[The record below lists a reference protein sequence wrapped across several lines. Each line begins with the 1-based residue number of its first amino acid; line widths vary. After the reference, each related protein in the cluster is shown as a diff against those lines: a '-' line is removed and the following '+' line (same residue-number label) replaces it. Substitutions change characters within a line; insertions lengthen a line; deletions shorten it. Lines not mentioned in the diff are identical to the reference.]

1 MVAGGC
7 GGKNEAPGVRDA
19 ARGLGCGCGHRGRG
33 GAAGGV
39 LVGHP
44 AAARLPATAPAPTS
58 HTASMTA
65 GGRTRASLDVLTG
78 TTVLTIGTASFGP
91 GGSLLTVTTPAGTP
105 VPQLS
110 ASDPDGTGNGT
121 LVDLSAPN
129 APAVTVTLNA
139 GVSWQIDLDGGATRT
154 DVDLRGGQ
162 LSGIAFNAG
171 SSLVTLA
178 LPRPHGS
185 VPVQMIGGA
194 SDFQLSLPTGVPAR
208 VTAGG
213 GASEVIAGGPG
224 AHGRGGRVGV
234 HHHRLGARRDRL
246 RHRRYSGRL
255 ADHGDRPVQLT
266 ALGIARSLLAL
277 TVSLAVNRLLP
288 SPRADG
294 QGGADGLVC
303 GYATSEVALTPR
315 AVRRPPSLVRIF
327 AIDPVQ
333 ELVRAGRAEAE
344 RRRREAV
351 VPSDR

>member
-1 MVAGGC
+1 VAGTRRP
-7 GGKNEAPGVRDA
+7 A
-19 ARGLGCGCGHRGRG
+19 G
-33 GAAGGV
+33 GARLGAWG
-39 LVGHP
+39 
-44 AAARLPATAPAPTS
+44 AAAVTGAAAAVLAACSSVTPQQLGIPVASPATTPAVTS
-58 HTASMTA
+58 HTVSMTV

-110 ASDPDGTGNGT
+110 ASDPDGAGNPT

-139 GVSWQIDLDGGATRT
+139 GVSWQISLDGGATRT

-213 GASEVIAGGPG
+213 GASEVSLEGQQHTGVEGGSVFTTAGWAPG
-224 AHGRGGRVGV
+224 VTGFDVDATAGV
-234 HHHRLGARRDRL
+234 
-246 RHRRYSGRL
+246 SQIT
-255 ADHGDRPVQLT
+255 VT
-266 ALGIARSLLAL
+266 ARS
-277 TVSLAVNRLLP
+277 S
-288 SPRADG
+288 
-294 QGGADGLVC
+294 
-303 GYATSEVALTPR
+303 
-315 AVRRPPSLVRIF
+315 
-327 AIDPVQ
+327 
-333 ELVRAGRAEAE
+333 
-344 RRRREAV
+344 
-351 VPSDR
+351 